1 MPPAT
6 ARRVLIQFAHP
17 VYERSAVNR
26 PLLEAV
32 RDLDGVTVND
42 LYEEYPTLAIDV
54 RREQALLLEHDV
66 IIFHHPFYWYSTPA
80 ILKQWQDMVLE
91 HGWAYGERGDRLRDK
106 LTFNVT
112 TTGGPASAYERGGTN
127 RFTVRELLAPWEQT
141 ANLCG
146 MRFLAPFVAHG
157 ALRPAADLGLPA
169 LVDAYRRVIAALRD
183 DRLDLE
189 RAARVARL
197 NDADGLAAMI
207 REETP

>member
-6 ARRVLIQFAHP
+6 PRRVLIQFAHP

-32 RDLDGVTVND
+32 RHLDGVTIND

-66 IIFHHPFYWYSTPA
+66 IVFHHPFYWYSTPA

-91 HGWAYGERGDRLRDK
+91 YGWAYGDRGDRLRDK
-106 LTFNVT
+106 VTLNVT

-157 ALRPAADLGLPA
+157 ALRPAADLGLPE

-189 RAARVARL
+189 RATRAARL
-197 NDADGLAAMI
+197 NDADVLAASI

>member
-66 IIFHHPFYWYSTPA
+66 IVFHHPFYWYSTPA

-189 RAARVARL
+189 RAARAARL
-197 NDADGLAAMI
+197 NDADALAAMI

>member
-1 MPPAT
+1 MSPAT

-66 IIFHHPFYWYSTPA
+66 VIFHHPFYWYSTPA

-91 HGWAYGERGDRLRDK
+91 YGWAYGDRGDRLRDK

-189 RAARVARL
+189 RAAAAARL
-197 NDADGLAAMI
+197 NDADALAAMI

>member
-32 RDLDGVTVND
+32 RQLDGVTIND

-66 IIFHHPFYWYSTPA
+66 IVFHHPFYWYSTPA

-91 HGWAYGERGDRLRDK
+91 YGWAYGERGDRLRDK
-106 LTFNVT
+106 VTFNVT

-157 ALRPAADLGLPA
+157 ALRPAADLGLPE

-189 RAARVARL
+189 GAARAMRL
-197 NDADGLAAMI
+197 NDADVLAATI

>member
-17 VYERSAVNR
+17 VYERSSVNR

-54 RREQALLLEHDV
+54 RREQALLIEHDV

-112 TTGGPASAYERGGTN
+112 TTGGPASAYERGGSN

-157 ALRPAADLGLPA
+157 ALRPAADLGLPE
-169 LVDAYRRVIAALRD
+169 LVDAYRRVITALRD

-189 RAARVARL
+189 RAARAARL
-197 NDADGLAAMI
+197 NDADVLAAMI

>member
-54 RREQALLLEHDV
+54 RREQALLIEHDV

-112 TTGGPASAYERGGTN
+112 TTGGPASAYERGGSN

-157 ALRPAADLGLPA
+157 ALRPAADLGLPE
-169 LVDAYRRVIAALRD
+169 LVDAYRRVITALRD

-189 RAARVARL
+189 RAARAARL
-197 NDADGLAAMI
+197 NDADVLAAMI